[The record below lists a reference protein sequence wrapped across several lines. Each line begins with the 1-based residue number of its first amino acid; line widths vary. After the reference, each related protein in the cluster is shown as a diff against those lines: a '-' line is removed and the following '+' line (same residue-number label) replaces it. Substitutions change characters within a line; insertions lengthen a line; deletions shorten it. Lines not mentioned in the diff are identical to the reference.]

1 MLHIEQLVVSVA
13 KRKMSR
19 FKDFYD
25 KMVDAWVGQRIKDQ
39 EKYPEHAHRFD
50 QYFGV
55 GSFAAHSMGPLGG
68 YEVRDLSEANVG
80 STYVITAMCEIQ
92 TLVDRGVLPGVE
104 VTVTNRLADMVMIEI
119 PGSGYVALRGETAKC
134 VKVNLVNPL

>member
-1 MLHIEQLVVSVA
+1 MLHIGPLAVTVIEL
-13 KRKMSR
+13 KMSS

-39 EKYPEHAHRFD
+39 EKYPENAHRFD
-50 QYFGV
+50 QFFGV
-55 GSFAAHSMGPLGG
+55 GSFAAHYMGPLGG

-80 STYVITAMCEIQ
+80 STYVITEMCTIQ

-104 VTVTNRLADMVMIEI
+104 VTVTNRLDDMVMIEI
-119 PGSGYVALRGETAKC
+119 PGSGYVALRGDTAKC
-134 VKVNLVNPL
+134 VKVNKV